1 MIALASPAWSQT
13 TTWLRHIATSRWEL
27 MRKPKNKSIRIR
39 SSGRTDAE
47 RDVELFLANEQVD
60 QIADYASRGRA
71 YERLTDGELAEKWI
85 HAFRLFADAPS
96 DERRRAIEI
105 DLKAEFQLRSI
116 EPPYDQ
122 VRSDINRI
130 VKNTSSSFETMKR
143 NDPDGVDEINEE
155 FQQDL
160 ADLKARIKQSN

>member
-1 MIALASPAWSQT
+1 M
-13 TTWLRHIATSRWEL
+13 
-27 MRKPKNKSIRIR
+27 
-39 SSGRTDAE
+39 
-47 RDVELFLANEQVD
+47 
-60 QIADYASRGRA
+60 
-71 YERLTDGELAEKWI
+71 
-85 HAFRLFADAPS
+85 
-96 DERRRAIEI
+96 
-105 DLKAEFQLRSI
+105 RSI

>member
-1 MIALASPAWSQT
+1 
-13 TTWLRHIATSRWEL
+13 
-27 MRKPKNKSIRIR
+27 MRKRKLIRKH
-39 SSGRTDAE
+39 SSGRTEAD

-60 QIADYASRGRA
+60 QIADYASRDRV

-85 HAFRLFADAPS
+85 HTFRLFADAPS

-122 VRSDINRI
+122 VRSEINR
-130 VKNTSSSFETMKR
+130 VVANMSSDFETMKR
-143 NDPDGVDEINEE
+143 DDPDAVDEIYEE
-155 FQQDL
+155 FQQDI

>member
-1 MIALASPAWSQT
+1 
-13 TTWLRHIATSRWEL
+13 
-27 MRKPKNKSIRIR
+27 MRKPKLIRKH
-39 SSGRTDAE
+39 SSGRTEAD

-60 QIADYASRGRA
+60 QIADYASRGRV

-85 HAFRLFADAPS
+85 HTFRLFADAPS

-116 EPPYDQ
+116 EPPYNQ
-122 VRSDINRI
+122 VRSEINR
-130 VKNTSSSFETMKR
+130 VVANMSSGFETEKR
-143 NDPDGVDEINEE
+143 VDEIYEE
-155 FQQDL
+155 FQQDI

>member
-1 MIALASPAWSQT
+1 
-13 TTWLRHIATSRWEL
+13 
-27 MRKPKNKSIRIR
+27 MRKPKIIRKR
-39 SSGRTDAE
+39 SSGRTEAD
-47 RDVELFLANEQVD
+47 RDVELFLANQQVD
-60 QIADYASRGRA
+60 QIADYASRGRV

-85 HAFRLFADAPS
+85 HAFRQFADAPS
-96 DERRRAIEI
+96 DERKRAIEI

-122 VRSDINRI
+122 VRSEINR
-130 VKNTSSSFETMKR
+130 VVANMSSGFETMK
-143 NDPDGVDEINEE
+143 NDGPDAVDEIYDE

>member
-1 MIALASPAWSQT
+1 
-13 TTWLRHIATSRWEL
+13 
-27 MRKPKNKSIRIR
+27 MRKHRNRNKNIRRR

-47 RDVELFLANEQVD
+47 RDVELYLANEQVD
-60 QIADYASRGRA
+60 QIADYAQRGRK

-96 DERRRAIEI
+96 DERRRALEI
-105 DLKAEFQLRSI
+105 DLKAEFQLRSS

-122 VRSDINRI
+122 VRSEINR
-130 VKNTSSSFETMKR
+130 VANNMSSGLETMKR
-143 NDPDGVDEINEE
+143 DNPDAVDEMNEE
-155 FQQDL
+155 FQQDI

>member
-1 MIALASPAWSQT
+1 
-13 TTWLRHIATSRWEL
+13 
-27 MRKPKNKSIRIR
+27 MRKPKIIRKR
-39 SSGRTDAE
+39 SSGRTQAD

-60 QIADYASRGRA
+60 QIADYASRGRL

-105 DLKAEFQLRSI
+105 DLKAEFQLRGI

-122 VRSDINRI
+122 VRSEINRI
-130 VKNTSSSFETMKR
+130 VDSMSSGFETMKR
-143 NDPDGVDEINEE
+143 DDPGMVDDMNEE
-155 FQQDL
+155 FQHDI

>member
-1 MIALASPAWSQT
+1 
-13 TTWLRHIATSRWEL
+13 
-27 MRKPKNKSIRIR
+27 MRKPRNKSIRKQ
-39 SSGRTDAE
+39 SSGRTDADC
-47 RDVELFLANEQVD
+47 DVELFMANEQVD
-60 QIADYASRGRA
+60 QIADYANRSRI

-85 HAFRLFADAPS
+85 QSFRLFADAPS

-122 VRSDINRI
+122 VRSEINR
-130 VKNTSSSFETMKR
+130 VVANYSSGLEIMKR
-143 NDPDGVDEINEE
+143 DDPDAVDEMNEE
-155 FQQDL
+155 FQQDI

>member
-1 MIALASPAWSQT
+1 
-13 TTWLRHIATSRWEL
+13 
-27 MRKPKNKSIRIR
+27 MRKPKITRKR
-39 SSGRTDAE
+39 SSGRTEAD

-60 QIADYASRGRA
+60 QIADYASRGRI

-85 HAFRLFADAPS
+85 HTFRLFADAPS

-105 DLKAEFQLRSI
+105 DLKAEFQLRNI

-122 VRSDINRI
+122 VRSEINRI
-130 VKNTSSSFETMKR
+130 AENMSSGFETMKR
-143 NDPDGVDEINEE
+143 DHPDAVDEIYEE

>member
-1 MIALASPAWSQT
+1 
-13 TTWLRHIATSRWEL
+13 
-27 MRKPKNKSIRIR
+27 MRKPKLIRKR
-39 SSGRTDAE
+39 SSGRTEAD

-60 QIADYASRGRA
+60 QIADYASRGRV

-85 HAFRLFADAPS
+85 HTFRLFADAPS

-116 EPPYDQ
+116 EPPYNQ
-122 VRSDINRI
+122 VRSEINR
-130 VKNTSSSFETMKR
+130 VVANMSSGFETEKR
-143 NDPDGVDEINEE
+143 VDEIYEE
-155 FQQDL
+155 FQQDI